1 MDESWPL
8 EYRKERRMDMK
19 KRLWI
24 VLCIISLVLCIL
36 TLYLSFT
43 ITGSGFL
50 DLSNLAQYA
59 CYGTAALFA
68 LSSIV
73 SLYFA
78 SKQQ

>member
-1 MDESWPL
+1 
-8 EYRKERRMDMK
+8 MK
-19 KRLWI
+19 KILWI
-24 VLCIISLVLCIL
+24 VLCIFSLVLCIL

-59 CYGTAALFA
+59 CYGTAALLA
-68 LSSIV
+68 LSAIV